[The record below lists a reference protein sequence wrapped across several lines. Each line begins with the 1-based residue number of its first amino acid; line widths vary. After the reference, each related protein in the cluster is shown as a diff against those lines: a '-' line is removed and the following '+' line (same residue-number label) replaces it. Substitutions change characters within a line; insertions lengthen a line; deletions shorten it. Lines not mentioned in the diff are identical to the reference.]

1 MKWAVYIAVMTLL
14 VVASPVIGWWRL
26 KSQWYRHP
34 TGSAGVL
41 RDQVITRIPWAITV
55 IAFTLYTALGGLGR
69 LAAPA
74 MDLTTLVYG
83 AVALAMLA
91 CSGFLP
97 PIMDARK
104 RLLRLRKPS
113 RQLPAQSVSKA

>member
-1 MKWAVYIAVMTLL
+1 MTLL
-14 VVASPVIGWWRL
+14 VIASPLLGWRRL

-55 IAFTLYTALGGLGR
+55 IAFALYAALGGLGTIT
-69 LAAPA
+69 APTQVW
-74 MDLTTLVYG
+74 MVLCYG
-83 AVALAMLA
+83 AVALAMFA

-97 PIMDARK
+97 PIMDARQ
-104 RLLRLRKPS
+104 RLLRLRMPS
-113 RQLPAQSVSKA
+113 GKLQTRSVRGA

>member
-1 MKWAVYIAVMTLL
+1 
-14 VVASPVIGWWRL
+14 
-26 KSQWYRHP
+26 
-34 TGSAGVL
+34 L